1 MADITDVEWTAE
13 IYDRDELT
21 WERASITA
29 VTESEAN
36 GGEGDKG
43 FTLTATVDELVDV
56 RLPLSVDVRLI
67 SRESG
72 PEDLYARVTEAL
84 RSCSATPDPHLNSP
98 GGAHSGGGSPSST
111 SIEPDPKPESQADDL
126 STTSKPDVTMAKP
139 MVDHKPSKRRE
150 ARDVNASAGMA
161 AREGDLAQLKAMTAD
176 FVPKKLRTVLNSRG
190 WNGKTPLYWA
200 STYGH
205 TAVMEWLI
213 ANGAKVNAKCN
224 GGYTALMGASYAGQ
238 VDAVRMLM
246 EKGASRFRT
255 DNAGNTAVNH
265 ATRNNPITKGS
276 SELRKEL
283 KGLVGFTFGQKL
295 RSQVC
300 IVS

>member
-1 MADITDVEWTAE
+1 MDWTAE
-13 IYDRDELT
+13 VYDRDELK
-21 WERASITA
+21 WERATITA
-29 VTESEAN
+29 VAEYGAN
-36 GGEGDKG
+36 GGEGDG
-43 FTLTATVDELVDV
+43 AGDGLTLTATIDEFVDV
-56 RLPLSVDVRLI
+56 PLPLSVDVRLI

-84 RSCSATPDPHLNSP
+84 RSCVATPDPHLNP
-98 GGAHSGGGSPSST
+98 AAAAQSGSGSPPA
-111 SIEPDPKPESQADDL
+111 IINEPDSEPKSDVHEPVPIEK
-126 STTSKPDVTMAKP
+126 SKSKSNANAKP
-139 MVDHKPSKRRE
+139 VVKPKPSKRRE
-150 ARDVNASAGMA
+150 ARDVNASVGMA
-161 AREGDLAQLKAMTAD
+161 AREGDLAQLEAMAAD
-176 FVPKKLRTVLNSRG
+176 LAPKKLRAVLNSRG

-238 VDAVRMLM
+238 VDAVRVLM
-246 EKGASRFRT
+246 DKGASRFRT
-255 DNAGNTAVNH
+255 DNAGQTAVKH

-276 SELRKEL
+276 SELRREL